1 VFEVRRLVPYIALAD
16 HDPERATMRATL
28 TVTAKGQVTLK
39 KAILEHLAVG
49 PGDRVE
55 ASLLADGR
63 VELRP
68 AGSRP
73 PLSRVYGVLK
83 RPGQRPVSL
92 EEMQEAI
99 EKGHDE

>member
-1 VFEVRRLVPYIALAD
+1 M
-16 HDPERATMRATL
+16 MRATL

-39 KAILEHLAVG
+39 KPILEHLAVG

-55 ASLLADGR
+55 VSLLADGR

-68 AGSRP
+68 AGTRP
-73 PLSRVYGVLK
+73 PLSRLYGVLK
-83 RPGQRPVSL
+83 RPNQRPVSI

-99 EKGHDE
+99 ERGHDE